1 MTPARLE
8 TLVWV
13 LIYGGLLLVGLGL
26 AVQQRAGLLGW
37 SLVAGGGVL
46 ALAGVVLIV
55 VRARLPEEKP

>member
-1 MTPARLE
+1 MKPARLE